1 MLGIILPAVI
11 KFQWLFLE
19 QAQFLSRRLHM
30 RPSGQKTALRTA
42 STMCF
47 VPIFRLVSRFW

>member
-11 KFQWLFLE
+11 KFRWLFLE
-19 QAQFLSRRLHM
+19 EVRFLPRRLHM
-30 RPSGQKTALRTA
+30 RSNGRKTALRTA

-47 VPIFRLVSRFW
+47 VSIFRLVSRLW